1 MVAAIIDQLRQLH
14 ADLRFQYERDSEQE
28 LDATILPLI
37 DSIVAEARGLLPE
50 GSTVGEQMQDFVT
63 VAAVENAEP
72 VRVAAVMV
80 VVGQLLAVFEGAERR
95 KPNAR
100 VKSVAR
106 ERLDAPRVQRRRP

>member
-1 MVAAIIDQLRQLH
+1 MAAIVDQLRQLH
-14 ADLRFQYERDSEQE
+14 SDLKFQYEKDTEQE

-72 VRVAAVMV
+72 VRVAAVIF
-80 VVGQLLAVFEGAERR
+80 VVGQLLAVFENAARR
-95 KPNAR
+95 KPNAT
-100 VKSVAR
+100 VTSVAR
-106 ERLDAPRVQRRRP
+106 ERLDASRHQRKKL